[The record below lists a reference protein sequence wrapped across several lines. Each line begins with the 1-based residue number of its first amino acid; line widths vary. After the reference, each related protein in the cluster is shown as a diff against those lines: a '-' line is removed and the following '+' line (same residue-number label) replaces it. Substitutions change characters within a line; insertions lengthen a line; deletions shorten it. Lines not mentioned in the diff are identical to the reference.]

1 MFVIEERANRSF
13 WFLVFGFLFVC
24 VCVFFLAL
32 RIETGVNTRTGVNTE
47 LKNPGNLIMPL
58 PERPISGYSYIS
70 KPEHT
75 TTRHTSFDRQHT
87 EQGQL

>member
-1 MFVIEERANRSF
+1 MEFSKCL
-13 WFLVFGFLFVC
+13 FLRRGKTVVFCVLFLFFVCVC

-58 PERPISGYSYIS
+58 PERPISGYSYVS
-70 KPEHT
+70 KPE
-75 TTRHTSFDRQHT
+75 QHND
-87 EQGQL
+87 

>member
-13 WFLVFGFLFVC
+13 WFLVFCLCVC
-24 VCVFFLAL
+24 ECVFFLAL

-87 EQGQL
+87 ERGQL

>member
-1 MFVIEERANRSF
+1 MEFSKCL
-13 WFLVFGFLFVC
+13 FLRRGKTVVFCVLFLFFVCVC

-58 PERPISGYSYIS
+58 PERPISGCSHIS
-70 KPEHT
+70 KSNT
-75 TTRHTSFDRQHT
+75 ATRRTSFDR
-87 EQGQL
+87 